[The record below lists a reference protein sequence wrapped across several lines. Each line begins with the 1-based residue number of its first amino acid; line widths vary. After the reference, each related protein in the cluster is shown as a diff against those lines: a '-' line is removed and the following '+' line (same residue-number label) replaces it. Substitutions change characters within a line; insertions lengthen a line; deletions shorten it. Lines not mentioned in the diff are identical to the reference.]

1 MKTFINGKWE
11 YSVSNIFLQG
21 RDICC
26 YTGQY
31 LIRIVPIDK
40 PFTYSEYL
48 IENFSGDIYEVT
60 KLLTS
65 WIRKSTK
72 RSRQFITDSK
82 YLGSY
87 GLTKKGLTVTR
98 DNFPSKEADSFYV
111 YIAYA
116 YNQTKIRMMIGDC
129 MCYMI
134 LESNKRPNNLS
145 LIDKLYE
152 IHCRAKLVSTL

>member
-31 LIRIVPIDK
+31 LIRIVPRDK
-40 PFTYSEYL
+40 PITYSEYL

-60 KLLTS
+60 KILTS

-72 RSRQFITDSK
+72 RTHQFITDSK

-98 DNFPSKEADSFYV
+98 DNFPSEEENSFYV
-111 YIAYA
+111 YIA

-152 IHCRAKLVSTL
+152 IHCRAKLVSIL

>member
-60 KLLTS
+60 KILTS

-98 DNFPSKEADSFYV
+98 DNFPSKEEDNFYV